1 MRAPRPTAAAAPA
14 RPHGR
19 RRQKGRAGS
28 RRAAG
33 AGGGTPLTHAT
44 PTHPLQG
51 GGGGGKQKGAPKKQG
66 LVIPDKPPYADV
78 DVVMLTLL
86 LVESYRRAV
95 GRPLFESED
104 GIDIAAAPKA
114 LYTAPFPVLAHD
126 AEDDPA
132 FTYANEAAQALF
144 EAPWKGVVG
153 SPSRTSAED
162 APEVQADRAALLA
175 AADKTGV
182 VTGYRGWRVSAS
194 GTRFEIQDGTLFN
207 VSSPAGARVGQAV
220 VFTHWTYEDGSHGG
234 PGAPGGAAGGRRRR
248 RRRAAP
254 TPARRPR
261 ASRNSPPPCAPSRT
275 PAPPTATPRSRPR
288 WRSCWRPRPRSRRP
302 RREGRGVIVFSS
314 LFFLTR
320 VAAPPRRGAPFPASL
335 TSSSERWT
343 T

>member
-51 GGGGGKQKGAPKKQG
+51 GGGGGKQKGAPKKPG

-234 PGAPGGAAGGRRRR
+234 PGAPGGAAGGA
-248 RRRAAP
+248 AAP
-254 TPARRPR
+254 AA
-261 ASRNSPPPCAPSRT
+261 ASGAD
-275 PAPPTATPRSRPR
+275 AGAAAA
-288 WRSCWRPRPRSRRP
+288 
-302 RREGRGVIVFSS
+302 
-314 LFFLTR
+314 R
-320 VAAPPRRGAPFPASL
+320 VAELAAAVRALKDAGATNSDPAVAAAVEEL
-335 TSSSERWT
+335 LAAKAALEAAEAGG
-343 T
+343 